1 MRRPFLKAAQPQE
14 FWITNISKQA
24 IALSDLGIDVL
35 PMTSINLLSNGYN
48 ITLEQAERSKAEGSI
63 FKRSH
68 SIIHRKVPPQAARK
82 LTAFNPTEPI
92 FNPNGSAIQSRAH
105 STVKVEDPHYEEL
118 SITDEQ
124 YAENEVATET
134 TPEKG
139 SKTVIKSK

>member
-1 MRRPFLKAAQPQE
+1 MD
-14 FWITNISKQA
+14 TISRSNKPNDPKQKVPY
-24 IALSDLGIDVL
+24 SSVL
-35 PMTSINLLSNGYN
+35 I
-48 ITLEQAERSKAEGSI
+48 Q
-63 FKRSH
+63 
-68 SIIHRKVPPQAARK
+68 IIHRKVPPQAARK
-82 LTAFNPTEPI
+82 LTAFDPTEPI
-92 FNPNGSAIQSRAH
+92 FDPNGSAIRSRAH